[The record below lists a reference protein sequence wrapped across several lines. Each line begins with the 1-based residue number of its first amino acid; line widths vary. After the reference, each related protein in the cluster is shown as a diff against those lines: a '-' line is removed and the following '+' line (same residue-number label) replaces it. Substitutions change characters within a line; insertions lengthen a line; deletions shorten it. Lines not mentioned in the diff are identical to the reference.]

1 MSNFISDITEEEKN
15 SRAYGDQQQLEAGDK
30 EKVES
35 YERSGNQSKEYY
47 ER

>member
-1 MSNFISDITEEEKN
+1 MSHFISDQTEEEDN
-15 SRAYGDQQQLEAGDK
+15 SRAYGDQQQLKAGDK

-35 YERSGNQSKEYY
+35 YERAGNQSKEYY